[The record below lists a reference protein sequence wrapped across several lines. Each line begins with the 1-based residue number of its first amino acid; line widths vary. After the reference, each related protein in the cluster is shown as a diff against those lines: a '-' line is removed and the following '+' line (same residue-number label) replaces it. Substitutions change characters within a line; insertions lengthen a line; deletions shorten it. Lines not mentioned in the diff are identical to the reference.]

1 MKNSFKEHVGKPLAG
16 LHKELSEKRKELA
29 ALQQK
34 NKLGEVKKHHEIG
47 VLKRTIAHLSTAI
60 SQQGVN

>member
-1 MKNSFKEHVGKPLAG
+1 MKHSFKEHAGKALAE
-16 LHKELSEKRKELA
+16 LHKELSEKRKTLS

-47 VLKRTIAHLSTAI
+47 VLKRTIAQLSTAI
-60 SQQGVN
+60 SQQGTN